1 MKRSFNS
8 FLSVGAVAKSGMRSL
23 GLLRYDFIR
32 LYLAFKEG
40 FSPPTEISGTRLHC
54 RMEFGTRLP
63 LAASKAPAVLYGAAP
78 NLLMKLKVSVSTKAG
93 ESLPMANF
101 PHQNQV
107 KQTHQR
113 LSTVGLGAGKE
124 QRQRSVR
131 DNKATIGKA
140 EK

>member
-1 MKRSFNS
+1 MNS
-8 FLSVGAVAKSGMRSL
+8 ARG
-23 GLLRYDFIR
+23 
-32 LYLAFKEG
+32 
-40 FSPPTEISGTRLHC
+40 C
-54 RMEFGTRLP
+54 RWQPR
-63 LAASKAPAVLYGAAP
+63 KAPRVLYGAAS

-113 LSTVGLGAGKE
+113 LSNVGLGAGKD

-131 DNKATIGKA
+131 DNNATIGKA